1 VSAPEEASDSSLA
14 RERTAL
20 AWNRSA
26 LAAIVCIA
34 VLLRHIWP
42 LHSTAQDL
50 ALGLIAAA
58 AIMWALVLLAVMTS
72 GGDREGN
79 LLLGPRVFSLM
90 TAGTLLL
97 AVIGFGL
104 AFFAPP

>member
-1 VSAPEEASDSSLA
+1 MSPPVQRSDSGLA

-20 AWNRSA
+20 AWNRSG
-26 LAAIVCIA
+26 LAAVVCIA

-42 LHSTAQDL
+42 LHSTAQDV

-58 AIMWALVLLAVMTS
+58 GIIWALVLLAVVTS
-72 GGDREGN
+72 GGDQEGN
-79 LLLGPRVFSLM
+79 LLLGRRVFSLM

-97 AVIGFGL
+97 ALIGFGL
-104 AFFAPP
+104 AFFAPS

>member
-1 VSAPEEASDSSLA
+1 MSLPPPPSESSLA

-20 AWNRSA
+20 AWNRSG

-42 LHSTAQDL
+42 LHSTAQDV

-58 AIMWALVLLAVMTS
+58 GIIWALVLLAVMTA
-72 GGDREGN
+72 GAEREGN
-79 LLLGPRVFSLM
+79 LLLGRRVFFLM

>member
-1 VSAPEEASDSSLA
+1 LSPPAQPSDSGLA

-20 AWNRSA
+20 SWNRSG
-26 LAAIVCIA
+26 LAAVVCIA

-42 LHSTAQDL
+42 LHSTAQDV

-58 AIMWALVLLAVMTS
+58 GIVWAVVLLIVMTA
-72 GGDREGN
+72 GGEREGN
-79 LLLGPRVFSLM
+79 LLLGRRVFSLM

-97 AVIGFGL
+97 ALIGFGL
-104 AFFAPP
+104 AFWAPT

>member
-1 VSAPEEASDSSLA
+1 VSPPVQPSDSSLF

-20 AWNRSA
+20 SWNRSG

-42 LHSTAQDL
+42 LHSTAQDV

-58 AIMWALVLLAVMTS
+58 AIIWALVLLAIMTS
-72 GGDREGN
+72 GGERQGG
-79 LLLGPRVFSLM
+79 LLLGRRVFSLM

-97 AVIGFGL
+97 ALIGFGL

>member
-1 VSAPEEASDSSLA
+1 VGPPAQTSDSSLA

-20 AWNRSA
+20 SWNRSG

-42 LHSTAQDL
+42 LHSTAQDV

-58 AIMWALVLLAVMTS
+58 GIIWALVLLAVMTA
-72 GGDREGN
+72 GPEREGN
-79 LLLGPRVFSLM
+79 LLLGRRVFSLM

-97 AVIGFGL
+97 AAVGFGL
-104 AFFAPP
+104 AFFAPA

>member
-1 VSAPEEASDSSLA
+1 VSPPATRSDSSLF

-20 AWNRSA
+20 AWNRSG
-26 LAAIVCIA
+26 LAAIVCIG

-42 LHSTAQDL
+42 LHSAAQDV

-58 AIMWALVLLAVMTS
+58 GIIWALVLLAVMTS
-72 GGDREGN
+72 RGEQKGN
-79 LLLGPRVFSLM
+79 LLLGRRVFSLM

-97 AVIGFGL
+97 AMIGFGL
-104 AFFAPP
+104 AWFAPA

>member
-1 VSAPEEASDSSLA
+1 VNPPAPRPDSSLF

-20 AWNRSA
+20 AWNRSG

-42 LHSTAQDL
+42 LHSTAQDV

-58 AIMWALVLLAVMTS
+58 GIIWAVVLLSIMTS
-72 GGDREGN
+72 GSDQRGN
-79 LLLGPRVFSLM
+79 LLLGRRVFSLM

-104 AFFAPP
+104 AFFAPS